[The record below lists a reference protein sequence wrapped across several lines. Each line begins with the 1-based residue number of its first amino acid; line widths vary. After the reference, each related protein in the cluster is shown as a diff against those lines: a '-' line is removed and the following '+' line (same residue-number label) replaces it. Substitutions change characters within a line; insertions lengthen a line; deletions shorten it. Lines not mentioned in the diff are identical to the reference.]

1 MKVNGKPII
10 IVNEAN
16 SNLKDTQSLK
26 SSLNKVTEKAKST
39 IENLHLQQKYQG
51 QSSKGYT
58 TKFRETLFNM
68 HNRMEDTTLFR
79 QNHEIMQLQSKN
91 PQTIRILDTQQSTMH
106 DHEEKK
112 SSPEMAALVDKL
124 FKSVEKKLQVP
135 EFGGIVEEAL
145 KCSIFGEFGK
155 TFKEFLKHNTNDS
168 KQPYLDFFRESNIL
182 VEDLHLLRALLYFN
196 LPYETIVKD

>member
-1 MKVNGKPII
+1 
-10 IVNEAN
+10 
-16 SNLKDTQSLK
+16 
-26 SSLNKVTEKAKST
+26 
-39 IENLHLQQKYQG
+39 
-51 QSSKGYT
+51 
-58 TKFRETLFNM
+58 
-68 HNRMEDTTLFR
+68 
-79 QNHEIMQLQSKN
+79 MQLQSKN
-91 PQTIRILDTQQSTMH
+91 PQTIRILDTQQSTLP
-106 DHEEKK
+106 DNEEKK
-112 SSPEMAALVDKL
+112 SNPEMAALVDKL
-124 FKSVEKKLQVP
+124 FKSVEKKMQVP